1 MDVPKTGFL
10 RRVLGAE
17 RAGRGRRLTRSI
29 LQAGRRR
36 LGRGGVG
43 GERPG
48 DIVREGG
55 RAVFRRGRPGK

>member
-17 RAGRGRRLTRSI
+17 RAGRVRRTARSI
-29 LQAGRRR
+29 LQTGRRR
-36 LGRGGVG
+36 LSRGGVQ
-43 GERPG
+43 GERAR

-55 RAVFRRGRPGK
+55 RAIFRRGRPGR